1 MRTQGQEE
9 RKTDKMQLRNKVIGL
24 KTSYPHE
31 PAEACD
37 EEQRRGSGGWRHR
50 PVLPSIPGRGMSSKE
65 EKIDNLLTKLF
76 PGQDVEESVIQYQEP
91 KKEKMGTAHT
101 ICK

>member
-1 MRTQGQEE
+1 
-9 RKTDKMQLRNKVIGL
+9 
-24 KTSYPHE
+24 
-31 PAEACD
+31 
-37 EEQRRGSGGWRHR
+37 
-50 PVLPSIPGRGMSSKE
+50 MSSKE